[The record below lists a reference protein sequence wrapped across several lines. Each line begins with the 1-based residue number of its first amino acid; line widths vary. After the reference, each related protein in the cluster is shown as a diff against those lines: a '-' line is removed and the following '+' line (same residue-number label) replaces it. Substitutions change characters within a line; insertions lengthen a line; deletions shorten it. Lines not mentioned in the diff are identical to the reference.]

1 MRKTK
6 KIGGFPVEA
15 IPHVRQGRVEWSAWL
30 IDLPFVYARRPT
42 LDEARQ
48 ALAVEQACA
57 GPQYARR
64 DVQVALAPSVSAQL
78 MISPL
83 RYEMPRP
90 SCGRDVR
97 FPGAQESRPQ

>member
-30 IDLPFVYARRPT
+30 IDLPFVHATRPT

-48 ALAVEQACA
+48 ALAVEWDKVANAYRKA
-57 GPQYARR
+57 GEPVPTPRNR
-64 DVQVALAPSVSAQL
+64 TGTVPRSRGNHRILAT
-78 MISPL
+78 L
-83 RYEMPRP
+83 RGLAERKTEP
-90 SCGRDVR
+90 V
-97 FPGAQESRPQ
+97 F